1 MLWSSFRQSTP
12 CQPEHLT
19 VAQFGSEGAAN
30 DKPVAGGETP
40 TQCPN
45 YHFPGLRHRTYGPWA
60 LLVAGT
66 VFLLLHIPQMRDAVA
81 TAKAQRVQEIAQENK
96 LYCEKWGMR
105 ARTHE
110 HIICTM
116 DLNEIREKVAKR
128 IAEDSAF

>member
-1 MLWSSFRQSTP
+1 MQLSRNAWTIIHQVYD
-12 CQPEHLT
+12 T
-19 VAQFGSEGAAN
+19 VHMA
-30 DKPVAGGETP
+30 
-40 TQCPN
+40 
-45 YHFPGLRHRTYGPWA
+45 LWA